1 MCRRSVWICKEQA
14 FWLVSRGV
22 LLYTVIEEKRS
33 GGISSV
39 MIPSSMRRPNS
50 RAPIGRLFI
59 KVFLWFW
66 LTALALFAIFLAS
79 RMVGTRVVPP
89 TDVIASFAPKV
100 ADEAAHAYESG
111 GPHEF
116 EQFERGLVGKSG
128 IDLYLID
135 GYGKDVL
142 SRPIPQDSLSIV
154 RSARS
159 DGRVLTR
166 YGLRSHSSSYKFTS
180 PTGHPYVLLVRTG
193 LEVGRFLKA
202 TAGGGLPVSALV
214 LLMVTF
220 FCFWLTHHIVAPIQE
235 IQSAARRVAAGDL
248 NVRAPVEISG
258 RHDELAALA
267 ADFDV
272 MVERMS
278 AFVRS
283 QKDLLSTVSHEL
295 RSPLTRLIMSLA
307 LLRKQ
312 SPESEQLVQRM
323 ERDVERVDT
332 LMGQL
337 LTLARLETGVSSEA
351 RDDVDLSQLV
361 QEVVADGD
369 FEARSGGKS
378 VRLEAEGDIVIE
390 KADQQALRS
399 ACENI
404 VRNAIRFTAPA
415 SEVKVILRTE
425 KRGLSQQAVLSVRDH
440 GPGVPGE
447 LLQQIFEPFF
457 RAKEPSGDPRANKGT
472 GLGLAIAL
480 EAIRQHRGTI
490 IASNA
495 SPVGLEVKITLP
507 SRVGQS

>member
-1 MCRRSVWICKEQA
+1 VTIQ
-14 FWLVSRGV
+14 
-22 LLYTVIEEKRS
+22 
-33 GGISSV
+33 SSINGANARTPV
-39 MIPSSMRRPNS
+39 
-50 RAPIGRLFI
+50 GRLFA

-66 LTALALFAIFLAS
+66 FTVLALFAIFLAS
-79 RMVGTRVVPP
+79 RMLGTRVVPP

-111 GPHEF
+111 GSHEF
-116 EQFERGLVGKSG
+116 EQFTRGLVGKSG
-128 IDLYLID
+128 IELYLID

-142 SRPIPQDSLSIV
+142 SRPIPADSLPIV
-154 RSARS
+154 RTARS

-180 PTGHPYVLLVRTG
+180 PSGHPYVLLVRSG
-193 LEVGRFLKA
+193 LEVGKFLKA
-202 TAGGGLPVSALV
+202 TAGGGLPVSAVV
-214 LLMVTF
+214 LLMVTL
-220 FCFWLTHHIVAPIQE
+220 FCFWLTHHIVAPIQG
-235 IQSAARRVAAGDL
+235 IQSAARKVAAGDL
-248 NVRAPVEISG
+248 TVRAPVEISE

-278 AFVRS
+278 TFVRS

-295 RSPLTRLIMSLA
+295 RSPLTRLIMSLG

-312 SPESEQLVQRM
+312 SPASEELVQRM

-337 LTLARLETGVSSEA
+337 LTLARLETGLSSEA
-351 RDDVDLSQLV
+351 KGDVDLSQLV

-369 FEARSGGKS
+369 FEARSCGKS
-378 VRLEAEGDIVIE
+378 VRLEAEGIIVIE
-390 KADQQALRS
+390 RADQQALRS

-404 VRNAIRFTAPA
+404 VRNAIKFTAPG
-415 SEVKVILRTE
+415 SEVEVSLKTE
-425 KRGLSQQAVLSVRDH
+425 EMNPSPQAVLSVRDY
-440 GPGVPGE
+440 GPGVPAE
-447 LLQQIFEPFF
+447 MLQQIFQPFF
-457 RAKEPSGDPRANKGT
+457 RVKEPGGHPRASNGA

-490 IASNA
+490 VASNA
-495 SPVGLEVKITLP
+495 NPNGLEVKIMLP
-507 SRVGQS
+507 TSYS

>member
-1 MCRRSVWICKEQA
+1 VTIQ
-14 FWLVSRGV
+14 
-22 LLYTVIEEKRS
+22 
-33 GGISSV
+33 SS
-39 MIPSSMRRPNS
+39 INGPNA
-50 RAPIGRLFI
+50 RTPVGRLFA

-66 LTALALFAIFLAS
+66 FTVLALSAIFLAS
-79 RMVGTRVVPP
+79 RMLGTRVVPP

-111 GPHEF
+111 GSHEF
-116 EQFERGLVGKSG
+116 EQFTRGLVGKSG
-128 IDLYLID
+128 IELYLID

-142 SRPIPQDSLSIV
+142 SRPIPADSLPIV
-154 RSARS
+154 RTARS

-180 PTGHPYVLLVRTG
+180 PSGHPYVLLVRSG
-193 LEVGRFLKA
+193 LEVGKFLKA
-202 TAGGGLPVSALV
+202 TAGGGLPVSAVV
-214 LLMVTF
+214 LLMVTL
-220 FCFWLTHHIVAPIQE
+220 FCFWLTHHIVAPIQG
-235 IQSAARRVAAGDL
+235 IQSAARKVAAGDL
-248 NVRAPVEISG
+248 TVRAPVEISE

-312 SPESEQLVQRM
+312 SPASEELVQRM

-337 LTLARLETGVSSEA
+337 LTLARLETGLSSEA
-351 RDDVDLSQLV
+351 KGDVDLSQLV

-369 FEARSGGKS
+369 FEARSCGKS
-378 VRLEAEGDIVIE
+378 VSLEAEGIIVIE
-390 KADQQALRS
+390 RADQQALRS

-404 VRNAIRFTAPA
+404 VRNAIKFTAPG
-415 SEVKVILRTE
+415 SEVEVSLKTE
-425 KRGLSQQAVLSVRDH
+425 EMNPSPQAVLSVRDY
-440 GPGVPGE
+440 GPGVPAE
-447 LLQQIFEPFF
+447 MLQQIFQPFF
-457 RAKEPSGDPRANKGT
+457 RVKEPGGNPRASNGA

-495 SPVGLEVKITLP
+495 NPNGLEVKIMLP
-507 SRVGQS
+507 TSYS

>member
-1 MCRRSVWICKEQA
+1 MTIQS
-14 FWLVSRGV
+14 S
-22 LLYTVIEEKRS
+22 
-33 GGISSV
+33 ISKP
-39 MIPSSMRRPNS
+39 IG

-89 TDVIASFAPKV
+89 TDVIASFSPKV

-116 EQFERGLVGKSG
+116 EQFSRGLVGRSG
-128 IDLYLID
+128 IVLYLID

-142 SRPIPQDSLSIV
+142 SRPIPPDSVAIV
-154 RSARS
+154 RKARS

-166 YGLRSHSSSYKFTS
+166 YGFSSHSSSYKFTS
-180 PTGHPYVLLVRTG
+180 LSGRPYVLLVRTS
-193 LEVGRFLKA
+193 LEVGKFLKA
-202 TAGGGLPVSALV
+202 TAGGGLPVSVAV

-220 FCFWLTHHIVAPIQE
+220 FCVWLTHHIVAPIQG

-248 NVRAPVEISG
+248 TVRAPVEISE
-258 RHDELAALA
+258 RHDELASLA

-272 MVERMS
+272 MVERMGT
-278 AFVRS
+278 FVRS
-283 QKDLLSTVSHEL
+283 HKDLLSTVSHEL
-295 RSPLTRLIMSLA
+295 RSPLTRLIVSLA

-312 SPESEQLVQRM
+312 SPPESEELLQRM
-323 ERDVERVDT
+323 EHDVERVDN

-337 LTLARLETGVSSEA
+337 LTFARLETGLSSDE
-351 RDDVDLSQLV
+351 RENVNLSQLV
-361 QEVVADGD
+361 EEVVADGN
-369 FEARSGGKS
+369 FEARSCGKS
-378 VRLEAEGDIVIE
+378 VRLEAEGTVVIE
-390 KADQQALRS
+390 KADEQALRS

-404 VRNAIRFTAPA
+404 VRNAIKFTAPG
-415 SEVKVILRTE
+415 SEVEVILRAE
-425 KRGLSQQAVLSVRDH
+425 KMGSSSQAVLSVRDY
-440 GPGVPGE
+440 GPGVPRE

-457 RAKEPSGDPRANKGT
+457 RAKAPKGDSRGNNGT

-495 SPVGLEVKITLP
+495 NPVGLEVKIMLP
-507 SRVGQS
+507 SHAAQS